1 MQKILENAKRL
12 YTLKANQKLP
22 LYKRYIFDAL
32 YNSPAKI
39 TAVYGSRGIGKT
51 TTLMQL
57 LQKSELPISAKLYIS
72 CDHAMFQDIS
82 LFDFVDEFSKRG
94 GELIC
99 IDEVHEASNFEKE
112 LKSIYD
118 FLDIKVYFTGS
129 SALHLTSPD
138 FARRYSMYHLYPLS
152 LKEYLELSLDVYLK
166 SYSLEEILQNHEN
179 IANEI
184 IQTLPNKKIL
194 KFYDEF
200 LKVGSYPFYFEDK
213 DKYVDRIIETIN
225 TILHTDLS
233 KLFMIQPDKIDT
245 LKKLLLTICVSKPLE
260 FSIDK
265 LASTVGI
272 TKTTLYKYVEYLDDA
287 ELIKQIT
294 HEGKRFAAIRKS
306 DKLYLANTNLFE
318 ALCISKDIGTL
329 RETYFVSNVCTKHKL
344 HYLDKGDFL
353 IDEKYTVEIGGK
365 NKGFEQI
372 KDLPNSYVVSDDIE
386 VGFGNRIPLWLFG
399 FLY

>member
-1 MQKILENAKRL
+1 MQTLLENAKRL
-12 YTLKANQKLP
+12 YALKANQQLP
-22 LYKRYIFDAL
+22 SYKRYIFDGL
-32 YNSPAKI
+32 QNSTAKI

-51 TTLMQL
+51 TTLMQI
-57 LQKSELPISAKLYIS
+57 LQSSPLPFSSKLYIS
-72 CDHAMFQDIS
+72 CDHAMFYGVS

-99 IDEVHEASNFEKE
+99 IDEVHEAANFEKE

-118 FLDIKVYFTGS
+118 FLSVKVYFTGS

-152 LKEYLELSLDVYLK
+152 FKEYLELEHNILLQTYK
-166 SYSLEEILQNHEN
+166 LEEILDNHEN

-184 IQTLPNKKIL
+184 LQSLKNKKIL
-194 KFYDEF
+194 KYFDEF
-200 LKVGSYPFYFEDK
+200 LKVGAYPFYFEDRS
-213 DKYVDRIIETIN
+213 KYVDRIIETIN

-233 KLFMIQPDKIDT
+233 KLFSIQPDKIDT

-260 FSIDK
+260 FSIES
-265 LASTVGI
+265 LARTVGI
-272 TKTTLYKYVEYLDDA
+272 TKSTLYKYIEYLDDA
-287 ELIKQIT
+287 ELVKQIT
-294 HEGKRFAAIRKS
+294 HEGKRFANIRKS

-318 ALCISKDIGTL
+318 ALCVNHDKGTL
-329 RETYFVSNVCTKHKL
+329 RETFFASQVGGFHKL

-353 IDEKYTVEIGGK
+353 VDEKYTVEVGGK
-365 NKGFEQI
+365 DKRFAQI
-372 KDLPNSYVVSDDIE
+372 KDMPNSFVVADDIE
-386 VGFGNRIPLWLFG
+386 VGFGKKIPLWLFG